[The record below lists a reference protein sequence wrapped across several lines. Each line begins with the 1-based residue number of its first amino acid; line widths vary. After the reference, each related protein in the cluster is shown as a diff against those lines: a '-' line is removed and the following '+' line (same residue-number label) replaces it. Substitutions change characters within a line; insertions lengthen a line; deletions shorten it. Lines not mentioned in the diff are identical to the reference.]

1 MVQAGTSIGYDGNME
16 ESPETEPAQNSQIRA
31 AVREVAAS
39 IRESSKQLASAA
51 EKFADESVHILDAV
65 AANVQ
70 SSLRKSTD
78 MAAASSQA
86 AAEARQIAQSV
97 HAAAFQAGE
106 HAKTEARQ
114 AAESVV
120 ARAEQAYHAAEQIK
134 AELEQ
139 RLEAALQRIEASS
152 QAGREVEA
160 TAQRVTASATAAE
173 ESLRAAREAASRA
186 EQAASLN
193 EDLRSAAEQRSQEAS
208 QRAET
213 ALASSQTLFESA
225 QQAATEARQAAADAR
240 DHADRAEQF
249 PEPAISTSAQQVLER
264 LEADYQLLTRLVQEL
279 HARISGLPAP
289 AMAASKMP
297 SSHEYAPPAPLPDE
311 KTQPD
316 EPEPFGGNQRQEHA
330 ATPEAGQASADTPEA
345 WLPQPPA
352 SPNEP
357 TSLAGRIVVR
367 LTPVPDF
374 DHLLSLDG
382 ALGRMNNVLNVT
394 LADYAQDEVTFRVEL
409 EAPMPVS
416 GLAQGLADAAGR
428 HIEVVNAQN
437 ETLRLVT

>member
-1 MVQAGTSIGYDGNME
+1 MATWKK
-16 ESPETEPAQNSQIRA
+16 AQRRNQPRTARSGA

-279 HARISGLPAP
+279 HARISGLPRSGHGSFEDAIVP
-289 AMAASKMP
+289 RICAASAAPRRENRSQM
-297 SSHEYAPPAPLPDE
+297 SRSHSEATKGRSTRP
-311 KTQPD
+311 
-316 EPEPFGGNQRQEHA
+316 
-330 ATPEAGQASADTPEA
+330 TPEAGQASADTPEA